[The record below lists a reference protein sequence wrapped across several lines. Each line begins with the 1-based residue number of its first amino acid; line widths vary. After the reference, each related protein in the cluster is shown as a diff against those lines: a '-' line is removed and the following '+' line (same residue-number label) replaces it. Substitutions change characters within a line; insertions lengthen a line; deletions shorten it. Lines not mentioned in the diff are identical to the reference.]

1 MVVGEDEWRGNVRHV
16 HEVAVL
22 RDVSIVTRPA
32 YEAAQVEYRS
42 APDPNPATGQEETT
56 MATEAD
62 NTQDTTTN
70 TDKNRGLE
78 IRDTGSLRVQE
89 HNDRPLFQSLADLY
103 EQRGYFTSG
112 AASVTWDEFR
122 SFTWSAG
129 TVLTDVNPIRRE
141 GVGLGYDRRWIYPA
155 FPSTSVDAAT
165 TSVQYLRQ
173 SARTLAGTAVI
184 RALDA
189 TSTKPETSSTAEY
202 VTLQLSQVAS
212 VQTGI
217 PRIHTAQPLFQ
228 SLVEQDLR
236 LSINDGLDTLAIR
249 GIQLAGTLA
258 GKSGTLL
265 VDVRKCMTGLQTAGY
280 APDTLLIDPPGAEA
294 LDLLQSYGTE
304 KFWRFGAGRFAPGD
318 VFGLNIRVG
327 KNAGTAVLDANAYGR
342 MYMSPVE
349 LRAFEADGGVTNQT
363 NVRMEL
369 NAAFGAERLPPPP
382 GSSECLRR
390 PQGRPTFEDWPNA
403 TSWLRAR
410 SSGIWARRRTVI
422 SERRLL
428 RRSRYSASFAAS
440 TPAPQSY
447 GHTSPSTRRG
457 AQTASRTSPD
467 PWPSDWIGAPRQ
479 PRTARDR
486 RSCE

>member
-249 GIQLAGTLA
+249 GVQLAGTLT

-265 VDVRKCMTGLQTAGY
+265 VDVRKCITGLQTAGN
-280 APDTLLIDPPGAEA
+280 APDTLLIARP
-294 LDLLQSYGTE
+294 
-304 KFWRFGAGRFAPGD
+304 APK
-318 VFGLNIRVG
+318 LSTCCSP
-327 KNAGTAVLDANAYGR
+327 TA
-342 MYMSPVE
+342 P
-349 LRAFEADGGVTNQT
+349 
-363 NVRMEL
+363 
-369 NAAFGAERLPPPP
+369 
-382 GSSECLRR
+382 
-390 PQGRPTFEDWPNA
+390 
-403 TSWLRAR
+403 R
-410 SSGIWARRRTVI
+410 SSG
-422 SERRLL
+422 
-428 RRSRYSASFAAS
+428 RSALAASPPATSSASTSAS
-440 TPAPQSY
+440 ARTPAP
-447 GHTSPSTRRG
+447 PSSTPTP
-457 AQTASRTSPD
+457 TAGCT
-467 PWPSDWIGAPRQ
+467 
-479 PRTARDR
+479 
-486 RSCE
+486 